1 MLKDAFRVVGIQK
14 NNTLI
19 LRDDNFAK
27 LKKEKL
33 KEAKLSTKPTENL
46 LYKVLLIFNSGIV

>member
-1 MLKDAFRVVGIQK
+1 MLKDTFRIVGIQI

-19 LRDDNFAK
+19 LGDDKFAK

-33 KEAKLSTKPTENL
+33 KKAKLSTKLIENL
-46 LYKVLLIFNSGIV
+46 LYKAPLIFNSSII